1 MEAEAFCVDTV
12 GDKREA
18 APGQQLCREQE
29 PGRPLRAGPKRRGVR
44 RAALTV
50 PAMEPQLQRT
60 GQALPQVG
68 VVAVGDS
75 HRDPRP
81 LRQVRVVQGHPLENI
96 QVDHV
101 IASLPQKG
109 RKAPV
114 VLRQV
119 PLAARELPKPD
130 PVLPQRLGEH
140 AVFQLRGDDVHL
152 QAGQVHAE
160 EDVVQKGLNAA
171 GLPALA
177 KAANSPHLTPT
188 PRTTATK

>member
-1 MEAEAFCVDTV
+1 
-12 GDKREA
+12 
-18 APGQQLCREQE
+18 
-29 PGRPLRAGPKRRGVR
+29 
-44 RAALTV
+44 
-50 PAMEPQLQRT
+50 MEPQLQRT

-101 IASLPQKG
+101 IASLPQQG